1 MSAVSRT
8 ESSGRRV
15 VALGLFWLAQ
25 FALITVV
32 GLVCASIAIGI
43 ERGVAGISDRL
54 TDVDDYYST
63 LFFSPEGRTVLLAY
77 ALVAT
82 ATTLLVAPIVGPMRL
97 SVTGRSL
104 RSSVIGASIIGG
116 LLAFALVGLL
126 AELPLLYGA
135 GKNLGIL
142 STHPVGLLSSW
153 AICGAIWAAVLWK
166 AGASRDPMGID
177 RFVRRLFALTMLET
191 VLAVPIFL
199 LARKKESCY
208 CSLHSFFGILGGTVV
223 LCMLCGPWAVLFLT
237 RKARRGWQRSGCPR
251 CGYPRRTD
259 ARVCSECGE
268 ALPSRVDTNSPQGE
282 AADS

>member
-1 MSAVSRT
+1 MSEVSRT

-15 VALGLFWLAQ
+15 MALALFWFVQ
-25 FALITVV
+25 FVLITVV
-32 GLVCASIAIGI
+32 GLVSASVAMGI
-43 ERGVAGISDRL
+43 ESGIDEISSRL
-54 TDVDDYYST
+54 FDVGGYLSA
-63 LFFSPEGRTVLLAY
+63 LFFQPEGRVILLAY

-82 ATTLLVAPIVGPMRL
+82 ATTLLVTPLIGPLRL

-177 RFVRRLFALTMLET
+177 RFVRLLFALTMLET
-191 VLAVPIFL
+191 VLAVPIFM

-237 RKARRGWQRSGCPR
+237 RKARRGWQRSACTR

-259 ARVCSECGE
+259 ATVCSECGG
-268 ALPSRVDTNSPQGE
+268 ALPPRVSSSLSQGE
-282 AADS
+282 VAGS